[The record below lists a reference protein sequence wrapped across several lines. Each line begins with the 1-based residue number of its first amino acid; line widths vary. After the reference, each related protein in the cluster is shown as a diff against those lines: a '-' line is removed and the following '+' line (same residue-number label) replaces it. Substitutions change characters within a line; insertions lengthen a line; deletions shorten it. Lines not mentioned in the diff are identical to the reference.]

1 MDLKLKQEM
10 EVFAI
15 QARIETLKA
24 LGHLGFGHV
33 GGAFSIADLVA
44 VLYNGVMKV
53 DPKNPAWKDRDYL
66 VCSKGHAGPIL
77 YSTLAMKGYFP
88 MENLLTINK
97 PGTTLPSHCDRNL
110 TPGIDM
116 TTGSLGQGSSMA
128 VGIALGNRMD
138 GRDNYT
144 YLILGDGEIQEGQ
157 VWEAASFAAQKKLNH
172 LIAFVDWNKKQLDG
186 PIVEINDFSNVAQRF
201 EAFGWN
207 AVTVNGHDV
216 EAIYTAIEEAKKS
229 ADKPTCI
236 VLDTVGWNAVTVNG
250 HDVEA
255 IYTAIEE
262 AKKSVDKPTCIV
274 LDTVKGKGCSFAENA
289 ASNHHINIS
298 QEQMAEGLAVL
309 EEQLAKAVAK

>member
-128 VGIALGNRMD
+128 VGIALGNRD
-138 GRDNYT
+138 GWP
-144 YLILGDGEIQEGQ
+144 G
-157 VWEAASFAAQKKLNH
+157 
-172 LIAFVDWNKKQLDG
+172 
-186 PIVEINDFSNVAQRF
+186 
-201 EAFGWN
+201 
-207 AVTVNGHDV
+207 
-216 EAIYTAIEEAKKS
+216 
-229 ADKPTCI
+229 
-236 VLDTVGWNAVTVNG
+236 
-250 HDVEA
+250 
-255 IYTAIEE
+255 
-262 AKKSVDKPTCIV
+262 
-274 LDTVKGKGCSFAENA
+274 
-289 ASNHHINIS
+289 
-298 QEQMAEGLAVL
+298 
-309 EEQLAKAVAK
+309 

>member
-229 ADKPTCI
+229 
-236 VLDTVGWNAVTVNG
+236 
-250 HDVEA
+250 
-255 IYTAIEE
+255 
-262 AKKSVDKPTCIV
+262 VDKPTCIV

-309 EEQLAKAVAK
+309 EEPLAKAVAK